1 MGEQHILHPLT
12 SQHEAGERMFMQAEM
27 SRVTGAI
34 RRSVGESHSGADIA
48 PQNPNPL
55 ESKFLQL
62 PELVHFSVQLVQ
74 SLLPSE
80 KHDPLSPRTLVT
92 PTEPFLPDLHAGQSC
107 SSETRYCEARP
118 VHSKEGRPAH

>member
-1 MGEQHILHPLT
+1 MIGVT
-12 SQHEAGERMFMQAEM
+12 EAM
-27 SRVTGAI
+27 S
-34 RRSVGESHSGADIA
+34 SVGKSHSIADIA

-55 ESKFLQL
+55 ESKLFQL
-62 PELVHFSVQLVQ
+62 SELVHFSMQLVQ

-92 PTEPFLPDLHAGQSC
+92 PTEPFLPDMHAGQSC

-118 VHSKEGRPAH
+118 VYSKRGHPAH